1 MNILFL
7 TLSNINSFDDQGIYI
22 DLLNSLRAKGNNV
35 YIVSPIEKRNRDTG
49 RLIKEGSSYIL
60 KLKVGNITKTNM
72 IEKGISTLL
81 IEKQYINGIKKHFT
95 GVTFDLVLYSTP
107 PITLEKV
114 IRYVK
119 KRDKAKTYLLLKDI
133 FPQNAV
139 DLKILEPKG
148 LKSIILKYFFRKEK
162 RLYEISDYIG
172 CMTKNNVDFILSNNE
187 IEPQKV
193 EICAN
198 SIYPVE
204 IISEDNEKKEIRK
217 KYGIPQNS
225 VVFIYGGNL
234 GKPQGI
240 EFLLSNITKCKF
252 SEAFFIIVG
261 SGTEYNNLEASINSM
276 ELNNVLLISSLPKE
290 EYNWLVS
297 TADVGMIFLNPDFT
311 IPNFPS
317 RFLTYLQASLP
328 VIAATDDNCDL
339 QYLLEENRL
348 GFWSNTRDAEKFK
361 NNVKALLDADIR
373 KENSSYSYSFLKEN
387 YDVSKASEIILNHFN
402 ME

>member
-7 TLSNINSFDDQGIYI
+7 TLSNINSFEDQGLYV
-22 DLLNSLRAKGNNV
+22 DLLNSLREKGNNIYV
-35 YIVSPIEKRNRDTG
+35 VSPIEKRNNEAD
-49 RLIKEGSSYIL
+49 RLITDEDSYIL

-81 IEKQYINGIKKHFT
+81 IEKQYIKGVKKYFAD
-95 GVTFDLVLYSTP
+95 VTFDLILYSTP

-114 IRYVK
+114 IRYIK

-139 DLKILEPKG
+139 DLKILEPTG
-148 LKSIILKYFFRKEK
+148 LKSIILRYFFRKEK

-172 CMTKNNVDFILSNNE
+172 CMTKNNVNFILSNNE
-187 IEPQKV
+187 IDPQKV

-198 SIYPVE
+198 SISPFE
-204 IISEDNEKKEIRK
+204 IRSEENKKSEIRK
-217 KYGIPQNS
+217 KYGIPENS

-240 EFLLSNITKCKF
+240 EYLLSNIAECNFK
-252 SEAFFIIVG
+252 EAFFVIVG
-261 SGTEYNNLEASINSM
+261 SGTEYNNLKIGID
-276 ELNNVLLISSLPKE
+276 ELGLSNTLLISSLPKE
-290 EYNWLVS
+290 EYNQLVS
-297 TADVGMIFLNPDFT
+297 TVDVGMIFLNPDFT

-339 QYLLEENRL
+339 QYLLEENQL
-348 GFWSNTRDAEKFK
+348 GFWSNTRDSEKFK
-361 NNVKALLDADIR
+361 INIEKLLDPKVR

-387 YDVSKASEIILNHFN
+387 YDVRIASEIILNHFN